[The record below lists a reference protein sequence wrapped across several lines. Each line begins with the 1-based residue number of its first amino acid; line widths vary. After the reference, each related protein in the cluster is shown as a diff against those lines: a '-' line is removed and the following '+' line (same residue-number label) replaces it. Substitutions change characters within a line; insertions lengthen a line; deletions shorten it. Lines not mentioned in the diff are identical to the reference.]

1 MNKVLTSVLII
12 LFSSALLAQTVDT
25 DTLKRR
31 PRKELAFERIM
42 KLKEDG
48 AIFVRLKTRNM
59 TAEAL
64 EKVGKE
70 AEAGKVR
77 FKQAQENKILA
88 LSFAST
94 FDFCP
99 VYFFY
104 SDDSDH
110 FRSGAFDQIQYV
122 NENLDPIQPEIK
134 ENYALGAEIGRVNT
148 DEGNS
153 EIDLYSI
160 LILDE
165 DLFQLNRPFPF
176 YVPISSVD
184 KKFLSEPIGA
194 SVARLNDKLEKFL
207 KRAEKKTSKW
217 KAREARKKAKKG

>member
-1 MNKVLTSVLII
+1 MKNLLFVLSSLILETSL
-12 LFSSALLAQTVDT
+12 SAQSIET

-31 PRKELAFERIM
+31 PRKELAFERII

-48 AIFVRLKTRNM
+48 ALFVRLKTRNM

-70 AEAGKVR
+70 AEAGKIR

-110 FRSGAFDQIQYV
+110 FRSGAFDQIQFV
-122 NENLDPIQPEIK
+122 NENLDPIQREIN
-134 ENYALGAEIGRVNT
+134 EHYAIGAEIGRVNT

-194 SVARLNDKLEKFL
+194 SVIRLNEKFYKFH
-207 KRAEKKTSKW
+207 KRAEKKIAKW
-217 KAREARKKAKKG
+217 DARKARKEARQD